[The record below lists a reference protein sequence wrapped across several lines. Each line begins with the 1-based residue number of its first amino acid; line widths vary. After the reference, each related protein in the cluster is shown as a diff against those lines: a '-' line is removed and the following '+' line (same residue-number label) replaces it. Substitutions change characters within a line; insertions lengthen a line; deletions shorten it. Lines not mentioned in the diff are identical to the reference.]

1 MDNFRLYLR
10 TLYKVRSL
18 LKLAHASIRMH
29 KTFPG
34 STLSLEWLC
43 KVYLEWCANAVENA
57 VDHTTLEIEI
67 FGLTVSPSIS
77 SYVSAL
83 CELNE
88 DSTLAKLAKGANAY
102 KDGHAAEARAIITR
116 TFSESEKSAT
126 NFYATFVLC
135 KCLEEL
141 FEDRE
146 CEVYINTAKMLLEEK
161 VRDVET
167 KEKIKLQLDEMLIKC
182 LYRQLKLEEAVTI
195 LHSRECITAPS
206 YSIMI
211 LWAKIYANSGDR
223 LSVQKLFES
232 DFEVLPFH
240 RYLIN
245 AMLLR
250 AEGSQELALKEISEC
265 TNINEIEKREQFE
278 MALLRGQLLW
288 ESNQEIRSLS
298 EFLSS
303 AKLNPNSWVPF
314 LYLGH
319 FYYKV
324 EEKRDLDKASK
335 CYKKCLA
342 INPTNGEAGMMLSDI
357 YRAEGKWEDNLTFL
371 TSITQQT
378 KTSSSKGPKYSNNW
392 AYLRLGMHY
401 LACEN
406 YSMAIQNLQ
415 SVLRSNNTNIDA
427 WESLADAYAAR
438 GSYNAALKAYDKIL
452 RLRET
457 SNQSLTESTR
467 DSLYA
472 NLQIATIKHKLGHF
486 SDAVMDL
493 KRLLQNEANYVPA
506 IKILG
511 ETLLAQ
517 ANDFLDQGLS
527 KSALDN
533 CSKALAN
540 LTLAARSASVDLSCI
555 WILMGEACLMIHPI
569 SNDIIISSEF
579 KIPIELLSPAETT
592 NLENNCKFIS
602 VHKSTILSLA
612 TKCYIRALQIQSDNA
627 NCWHNLALTY
637 YAEIREDEQSEKRF
651 TIDEKENLK
660 QNCITSIQR
669 AIQLDPN
676 SHIHWNALGVFEM
689 SGDSFYDNQKAKSL
703 AQHAFIKS
711 IEIVNNS
718 ISWTNLGILYLLMD
732 EHGLANN
739 AFKEAQNQE
748 PSYINGWVGQALL
761 AELTG
766 FDEEAMDLF
775 RHTTILGNEPE
786 SAIGYAH
793 WICKTM
799 QRMFKES
806 RLVPISEQVLENEND
821 KLKKKNH
828 GQYCIERM
836 FGITVATDC
845 LMQYVDRIKGDPCA
859 LNMLGVLLER
869 EGLLTMAKK
878 VLLWALKSIDDTARL
893 AEIISE
899 QKVELIDKIRQSLA
913 RVLFKLHEY
922 NAAEEQFLLVT
933 KRDFYGQIG
942 FALSASKNNRHPQDV
957 YNAYTLALEMAD
969 GDHIKSQVLAAMAT
983 IAYKV
988 QGGEAS
994 KTLLFQSCQLQ
1005 PPSINSLFAL
1015 LVLGIKQSDAN
1026 LVGAALGEIER
1037 YIQNQPRYIVKPH
1050 IADIT
1055 WLKSLVLVLQGKQQ
1069 EAKVVLSKA
1078 IHVTPH
1084 IFGLWQSMALH
1095 LLSIGDHH
1103 FATVAAKCAKKSAEI
1118 KLTLCTDAVSSNIAP
1133 IPHHED
1139 IKSLTLVAL
1148 CLTSAGKCKRKEA
1161 LKAAS
1166 KAVHTYPYLIETW
1179 TVLLAAIQNIENS
1192 LQTNSL
1198 IQMKVALSAK
1208 IILTSSMDDPRV
1220 RNNYNELLKWIAN
1233 FL

>member
-1 MDNFRLYLR
+1 
-10 TLYKVRSL
+10 
-18 LKLAHASIRMH
+18 
-29 KTFPG
+29 
-34 STLSLEWLC
+34 
-43 KVYLEWCANAVENA
+43 
-57 VDHTTLEIEI
+57 
-67 FGLTVSPSIS
+67 
-77 SYVSAL
+77 
-83 CELNE
+83 
-88 DSTLAKLAKGANAY
+88 
-102 KDGHAAEARAIITR
+102 
-116 TFSESEKSAT
+116 
-126 NFYATFVLC
+126 
-135 KCLEEL
+135 
-141 FEDRE
+141 
-146 CEVYINTAKMLLEEK
+146 
-161 VRDVET
+161 
-167 KEKIKLQLDEMLIKC
+167 
-182 LYRQLKLEEAVTI
+182 
-195 LHSRECITAPS
+195 
-206 YSIMI
+206 MI

-250 AEGSQELALKEISEC
+250 AEGSQELALKELSEC

-493 KRLLQNEANYVPA
+493 NRLLQNEANYVPA

-1133 IPHHED
+1133 IPHQED